1 MKPRSARSLAYQIVR
16 RFDPQRSHVTEALA
30 RELSR
35 TEDRQRCTDLVLGTL
50 RHRQTI
56 DHILA
61 TLAGRPVP
69 RISPQL
75 LCVLRVAVY
84 ELCYCHQTP
93 PYAIVHEAVEDTKRR
108 GGRKQVAFVN
118 GVLRQIGRQISDR
131 QALISQ
137 TDPQTLLVTGPTH
150 GCEFG
155 RPLLPHLGEDPQGYL
170 TTCFSLPAWLVQSW
184 LDTYGF
190 ETTRDLCVASNR
202 RPATTLRVNPLQ
214 TTDAEF
220 LESLVQ
226 YGLSPTLCEPG
237 LIQVRGSGDVT
248 EIPGF
253 AQGHFSIQDRAAYQ
267 VVNLMQ
273 PTRDETL
280 LDYCAA
286 PGGKTTHLAE
296 STQDRARIYATDK
309 ESKRLQRVKEN
320 ADRLR
325 LKSVITLPW
334 EAVADPAPYDAVLLD
349 VPCSN
354 TGVLAKR
361 VEVRYR
367 LSAKGCVHLQETQLE
382 LLGRAA
388 DLITAK
394 GYICYSTCSIQPD
407 ENDRLIQ
414 RFLEKDR
421 RFQLARE
428 SLMLPSAGEPD
439 QDGGYVAI
447 LVRGSGLPG

>member
-1 MKPRSARSLAYQIVR
+1 MKPRSARSLAYHIVR

-35 TEDRQRCTDLVLGTL
+35 TDDRQRCTDLVLGTL

-56 DHILA
+56 DHLLA

-84 ELCYCHQTP
+84 ELCYCPQTP
-93 PYAIVHEAVEDTKRR
+93 QYALVNEAVEDTKRR
-108 GGRKQVAFVN
+108 AGRKQVAFVN
-118 GVLRQIGRQISDR
+118 GVLRQIGRQIRDR

-150 GCEFG
+150 GCAFD
-155 RPLLPHLGEDPQGYL
+155 RPLLPHPGEDPQGYL
-170 TTCFSLPAWLVQSW
+170 STGFSLPDWLVQSW
-184 LDTYGF
+184 LDAYGF

-220 LESLVQ
+220 WESLVQ
-226 YGLSPTLCEPG
+226 YGLNPTLCEPG
-237 LIQVRGSGDVT
+237 LIQVRGSGNVT

-273 PTRDETL
+273 PAADETL

-296 STQDRARIYATDK
+296 YTRDRARIYATDK

-334 EAVADPAPYDAVLLD
+334 EAAADSAPYDAVLLD

-367 LSAKGCVHLQETQLE
+367 LSAQGCVHLQETQLE
-382 LLGRAA
+382 LLCRAA
-388 DLITAK
+388 DLITEK
-394 GYICYSTCSIQPD
+394 GLICYSTCSIQAD

-447 LVRGSGLPG
+447 LGSV

>member
-1 MKPRSARSLAYQIVR
+1 
-16 RFDPQRSHVTEALA
+16 
-30 RELSR
+30 
-35 TEDRQRCTDLVLGTL
+35 
-50 RHRQTI
+50 
-56 DHILA
+56 
-61 TLAGRPVP
+61 
-69 RISPQL
+69 
-75 LCVLRVAVY
+75 
-84 ELCYCHQTP
+84 
-93 PYAIVHEAVEDTKRR
+93 VE
-108 GGRKQVAFVN
+108 
-118 GVLRQIGRQISDR
+118 
-131 QALISQ
+131 
-137 TDPQTLLVTGPTH
+137 
-150 GCEFG
+150 
-155 RPLLPHLGEDPQGYL
+155 
-170 TTCFSLPAWLVQSW
+170 SW
-184 LDTYGF
+184 LDAYGF

-220 LESLVQ
+220 LQALVQ
-226 YGLSPTLCEPG
+226 YGLNPTLCEPG

-273 PTRDETL
+273 PAADETL

-296 STQDRARIYATDK
+296 YTRDRARIYATDK

-334 EAVADPAPYDAVLLD
+334 EAAADSAPYDAVLLD

-367 LSAKGCVHLQETQLE
+367 LSAKGCVRLQETQLA

-394 GYICYSTCSIQPD
+394 GYICYSTCSIQPA